1 MKKKLLSLLLAS
13 TMALTVCGGLAAC
26 GDKDGDKGASEQLNE
41 VFSGQITVWAPNAAV
56 NCYKSLAEQFKSEY
70 SEYYG
75 NMTID
80 VTPMEEDQVQT
91 NIGNAPAD
99 AAHVFF
105 FPSDH
110 FRNLAF
116 TKQCLQPI
124 NKPFHTYGDLVAARD
139 SEASLDFVT
148 RNGTSYAFP
157 TTGDNGYF
165 LYYDKTQ
172 ITADQAADLDLL
184 LTAAKTNGSQ
194 LLFNYSNAFYA
205 PSFFFGMGCTM
216 DYTSDAMT
224 EYETTID
231 SEAGQKAAAA
241 YAKYFKDYKNQIA
254 DTGAIGTGLAN
265 KTLCAAIGGTWEVA
279 NIRTAMASAGRDMSD
294 IVTCKLPK
302 FSTVDGEK
310 HNMGSFFGAKFC
322 GVNSFKPEA
331 EIKASLA
338 FANYITSEKG
348 QKARYEATGAGPTN
362 KNLMNSQEILNDV
375 TLKGIIEQQSSCVYT
390 QKDQPGVFWDANN
403 GFGNYLKGI
412 YAGEVTGDAIN
423 TNLTALANGFRQ
435 STIS

>member
-26 GDKDGDKGASEQLNE
+26 GDKDEGTSEQIYE
-41 VFSGQITVWAPNAAV
+41 KFSGSITVWAPSKAV
-56 NCYKSLAEQFKSEY
+56 DCYKSLAEQFKTEY
-70 SEYYG
+70 AEYYSD
-75 NMTID
+75 MTID
-80 VTPMEEDQVQT
+80 VTPKEEDQVQT
-91 NIGNAPAD
+91 DIGNAPAD
-99 AAHVFF
+99 AAHIFF

-124 NKPFHTYGDLVAARD
+124 NKPFHTYGDRVAARD

-165 LYYDKTQ
+165 LYYDSTQ
-172 ITADQAADLDLL
+172 LTAAQAGDLDLL
-184 LTAAKTNGSQ
+184 LAQAKTAGSQ
-194 LLFNYSNAFYA
+194 LMFNYSNAFYA

-224 EYETTID
+224 TYETTID
-231 SEAGQKAAAA
+231 NENGKKAAAA
-241 YAKYFKDYKNQIA
+241 YEKYFKAYKNQIA
-254 DTGAIGTGLAN
+254 DSADIGNGLAS
-265 KTLCAAIGGTWEVA
+265 KKLCAAISGTWEVP

-310 HNMGSFFGAKFC
+310 HDMGSFFGAKFC
-322 GVNSFKPEA
+322 GVNSFKTEA

-338 FANYITSEKG
+338 FADYITSEKG
-348 QKARYEATGAGPTN
+348 QLARYQATGAGPTN
-362 KNLMNSQEILNDV
+362 KKLMASEDILGDPA
-375 TLKGIIEQQSSCVYT
+375 LKGIIEQQSSCVYT
-390 QKDQPGVFWDANN
+390 QKDQPATIFWDASN
-403 GFGNYLKGI
+403 GFGNFVKSI
-412 YAGEVTGDAIN
+412 YAGEVTGDAIY
-423 TNLTALANGFRQ
+423 TNLTAFANSLRQ